1 MTATTCWSRGTEQG
15 AAVGISFAC
24 TALSPK
30 SQAHPRQ
37 VRLALPR
44 TAPAASRFSVTTV
57 LQDRGQAPLEPHAQR
72 GQQGAGRFLGG
83 DLSYFGVRTAGN
95 CKANLCLIKCQQ
107 RCLQHLA
114 AASEARMDSGAGRAS
129 KATSL

>member
-1 MTATTCWSRGTEQG
+1 MLPWKQLCLPSSE
-15 AAVGISFAC
+15 
-24 TALSPK
+24 
-30 SQAHPRQ
+30 PREQ

-44 TAPAASRFSVTTV
+44 APPAASRLKVATV

-95 CKANLCLIKCQQ
+95 CKAN
-107 RCLQHLA
+107 
-114 AASEARMDSGAGRAS
+114 
-129 KATSL
+129 